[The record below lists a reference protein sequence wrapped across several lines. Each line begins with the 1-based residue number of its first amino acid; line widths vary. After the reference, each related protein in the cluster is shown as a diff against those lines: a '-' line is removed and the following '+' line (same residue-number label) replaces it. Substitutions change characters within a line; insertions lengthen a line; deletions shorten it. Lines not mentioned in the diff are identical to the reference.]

1 MVDFDY
7 MPTAALALFV
17 NHLSILRNRRLRGRV
32 KLRAVKLGGQTCGFS
47 LLARLSFRL
56 QSEWEVAGG
65 ITRRQWSHSPHT
77 HRLSRNRVINAPS
90 DAGSVSVVRLIGCH
104 GDNPPCFG
112 SIIAR
117 LQEQHRWC
125 PFSEGPSMTRGRSQV
140 LRNGSG
146 LTYSV

>member
-77 HRLSRNRVINAPS
+77 DRRLSRNRVINAPS
-90 DAGSVSVVRLIGCH
+90 DAGSVSVVRLIVATYGIIA
-104 GDNPPCFG
+104 PCFG

-125 PFSEGPSMTRGRSQV
+125 PFSEGPSHD
-140 LRNGSG
+140 
-146 LTYSV
+146 

>member
-77 HRLSRNRVINAPS
+77 HRRLSRNRVINAPS

-104 GDNPPCFG
+104 GDNRALLWLYHCP
-112 SIIAR
+112 IAGTAS
-117 LQEQHRWC
+117 LV
-125 PFSEGPSMTRGRSQV
+125 PFQRRA
-140 LRNGSG
+140 LHD
-146 LTYSV
+146 